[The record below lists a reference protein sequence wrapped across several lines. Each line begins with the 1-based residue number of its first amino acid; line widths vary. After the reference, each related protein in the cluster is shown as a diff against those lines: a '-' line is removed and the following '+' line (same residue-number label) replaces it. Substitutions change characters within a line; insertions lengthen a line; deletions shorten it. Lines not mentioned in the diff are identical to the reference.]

1 MTLLTL
7 LTLLTLS
14 REAWRMAEPY
24 EVPSYYQKFIATYFG
39 ERGAAW
45 LVELPDLL
53 AHYAREWKLE
63 LRPPLAGLSFHYVAP
78 VVRADGS
85 PAVLK
90 VGVPEEEARTGI
102 AYLRLCN
109 GKGAVDLLE
118 SDDERCALLMEQAL
132 PGLPLARLEDDDA
145 ATEIAA
151 QVMREL
157 WRPVPAIHAF
167 LTLQDRLRAF
177 AAVRESGGAGPL
189 PEAFLARAEKV
200 AGELLASVPGERV
213 LHGDLHHE
221 NIVSAQRAPWLA
233 IDPKGIVGDP
243 GFETGAFMNNP
254 ARRMETWA
262 EPARHF
268 VRRADILAE
277 WLEYPRERILAW
289 TYTQAVLAAYWEVM
303 AGTGDYG
310 SWVARAEVVAALL

>member
-1 MTLLTL
+1 MT
-7 LTLLTLS
+7 
-14 REAWRMAEPY
+14 EPH

-53 AHYAREWKLE
+53 AHYAREWELE
-63 LRPPLAGLSFHYVAP
+63 LLPPMAGLSFHYVAP
-78 VVRADGS
+78 VARADGS
-85 PAVLK
+85 SAVLK

-102 AYLRLCN
+102 AFLRLCN
-109 GKGAVDLLE
+109 GEGAVRLLE
-118 SDDERCALLMEQAL
+118 SDEERCALLMEQAV
-132 PGLPLARLEDDDA
+132 PGLPLALVEDDDA
-145 ATEIAA
+145 ATGIAA

-167 LTLQDRLRAF
+167 LTLEGRLRAL
-177 AAVRESGGAGPL
+177 AEIRELHSGGASPL
-189 PEAFLARAEKV
+189 PEAMLTRAEKV
-200 AGELLASVPGERV
+200 AGELLGSVPGERV

-268 VRRADILAE
+268 SRRADILAE
-277 WLEYPRERILAW
+277 RLEYPRERILAW
-289 TYTQAVLAAYWEVM
+289 TYTQAVLAACWEVI
-303 AGTGDYG
+303 AGTGHHG
-310 SWVARAEVVAALL
+310 SWMARAEVVATLL